1 VWDAN
6 LKVISFYWLL
16 QANVSKPKPEF
27 FALHVKSTQGSW
39 LDKNIK
45 LTTTTNTKK
54 KGNTTLGLS

>member
-6 LKVISFYWLL
+6 LKVIRFYWLL
-16 QANVSKPKPEF
+16 QANVSKPRPEF
-27 FALHVKSTQGSW
+27 FALQVKSTQGSW

-54 KGNTTLGLS
+54 GNTTLGLS